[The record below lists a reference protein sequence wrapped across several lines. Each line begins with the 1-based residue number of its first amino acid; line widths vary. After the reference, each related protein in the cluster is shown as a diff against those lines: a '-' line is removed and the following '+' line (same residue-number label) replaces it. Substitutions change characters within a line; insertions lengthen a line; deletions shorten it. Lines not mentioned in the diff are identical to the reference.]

1 MTDLQEAFWDNLLD
15 YIQDRTV
22 IPVIGSATRSAPT
35 TNRSSTSCAT
45 CSVAQGFK
53 RTWRLL
59 R

>member
-15 YIQDRTV
+15 YLQDRTV

-35 TNRSSTSCAT
+35 RTRSSTSCAT
-45 CSVAQGFK
+45 CSAGSGVK